1 MITGQLKN
9 KIDSIWDTFF
19 AAGITTP
26 LTVVEQITYLL
37 FIKLLDDNQIKKE
50 ATASIFKTAV
60 KNPVF
65 KDGNVYTNLLRLW
78 ISESIARRNLKL
90 CGLKPEDL
98 LTLMKFMWI
107 FPADSTIPK
116 WRFLTR

>member
-50 ATASIFKTAV
+50 ASANILEQ
-60 KNPVF
+60 
-65 KDGNVYTNLLRLW
+65 LLKMQYLKMA
-78 ISESIARRNLKL
+78 IGTTLKL
-90 CGLKPEDL
+90 KKMCLTKIFVGAYSKI
-98 LTLMKFMWI
+98 LTLVKCI
-107 FPADSTIPK
+107 I
-116 WRFLTR
+116 

>member
-9 KIDSIWDTFF
+9 KIDSIWDTFS

-37 FIKLLDDNQIKKE
+37 FIKLLDDNQLKKE
-50 ATASIFKTAV
+50 ATASIFKTEV

-65 KDGNVYTNLLRLW
+65 KDGNWKT
-78 ISESIARRNLKL
+78 
-90 CGLKPEDL
+90 LKPKR
-98 LTLMKFMWI
+98 KFHTKI
-107 FPADSTIPK
+107 FVGAYLKI
-116 WRFLTR
+116 